1 MNILLSAI
9 EWLMSAIQWLMSAI
23 QPWIIPILLI
33 SFFFFLIFFLALGLH
48 HYFRLCKI
56 VKNINRINNKTPD
69 LAAFDSIFKVDP
81 SLHHLWSEYKESLHQ
96 QYKDVNGLTERESVR
111 ATLPAEMFFNKQY
124 VVDSRLH
131 TEFFKHLPGLFTG
144 IGIIGTFAGLIHG
157 LAAFKVSENA
167 ATVRESLET
176 LMKSVGDAFL
186 VSATAIFLAILMTL
200 FEKWLLAAIYKKTE
214 EIAHAIDKCFEG
226 GVGEEYLSQ
235 LVKSSAESATQ
246 AKILKDA
253 LVKDLSDL
261 LREVTQAQIAAHKEQ
276 QSSVID
282 SILRASQEQQ
292 AAAQQ
297 NNQALG
303 EAIANSI
310 QNSLKEPLEA
320 IANTV
325 KTASGDHSAN
335 TSRMLQDVM
344 ASFSQ
349 RLQDLF
355 GGQIAG
361 LSELNQQTAKSVQD
375 AVSTLQTLVA
385 KIEET
390 TLRSGD
396 AMAQRMTDALENMEA
411 RQAAMQTQSAA
422 FIEQIRQLVAQSQS
436 ETQAKLQDT
445 LNAIGTH
452 MGDMLQTLNA
462 KQEQAFAHNEAR
474 EKVLNA
480 RSNIAVSKISE
491 SVTDVANKIGAASE
505 LIANSVSSLSQASTS
520 SIDKMKTSAEVLN
533 NAARNFAN
541 AGERVSGVMNQSATV
556 AGKLT
561 EAAGSLNVGAS
572 SMQDVLKDYRQQ
584 REMMVELV
592 QQLRATVEGARK
604 EAALT
609 SDVLARIEASAAR
622 LADAQQQA
630 DEYLDGVSNVLAES
644 HEAFATEV
652 KRTLDKANSEFH
664 SKLTNAVGMLSS
676 SISEL
681 DTVLSTMSP
690 TPAER
695 RRT

>member
-1 MNILLSAI
+1 MTVLLNLI
-9 EWLMSAIQWLMSAI
+9 ERLMSAHPYITW
-23 QPWIIPILLI
+23 ILLL
-33 SFFFFLIFFLALGLH
+33 FLFLFCAFFLVPGILH
-48 HYFRLCKI
+48 YLRLCKI
-56 VKNINRINNKTPD
+56 IKNISAINEEPPNLK
-69 LAAFDSIFKVDP
+69 AFSSLFNTDP
-81 SLHHLWSEYKESLHQ
+81 SLLHLWSEYKESLHL
-96 QYKDVNGLTERESVR
+96 QYKDENGMSKVAQVR

-144 IGIIGTFAGLIHG
+144 IGIIGTFGGLIQG

-176 LMKSVGDAFL
+176 LMKSVGEAFV
-186 VSATAIFLAILMTL
+186 VSAMAIFLAMLATVL
-200 FEKWLLAAIYKKTE
+200 EKWLLAALYKKTE
-214 EIAHAIDKCFEG
+214 EIAHAIDKCFES

-253 LVKDLSDL
+253 LVKDLRDL
-261 LREVTQAQIAAHKEQ
+261 LTEVTQAQIAAHKEQ

-282 SILRASQEQQ
+282 SILRSSHEQL
-292 AAAQQ
+292 AAARQ

-303 EAIANSI
+303 ESIANSI

-325 KTASGDHSAN
+325 KIASGDHSAN

-361 LSELNQQTAKSVQD
+361 LSELNQQTARSVQD

-396 AMAQRMTDALENMEA
+396 AMAQRMAEALENMEA

-422 FIEQIRQLVAQSQS
+422 FIDQIRQLVAQSQS
-436 ETQAKLQDT
+436 KTQEKLQDT
-445 LNAIGTH
+445 LTTIGAQ
-452 MGDMLQTLNA
+452 MGDMLQALNT

-480 RSNIAVSKISE
+480 RSDIAVSKISE
-491 SVTDVANKIGAASE
+491 SVTEVVNKIGAASE
-505 LIANSVSSLSQASTS
+505 LMAKSVGSLSQASTS
-520 SIDKMKTSAEVLN
+520 SIDKMQTSAEVLN
-533 NAARNFAN
+533 NAARNFAH
-541 AGERVSGVMNQSATV
+541 AGDRVSGVMNQSVTV
-556 AGKLT
+556 ADKLS
-561 EAAGSLNVGAS
+561 EAAGGLSVGATS
-572 SMQDVLKDYRQQ
+572 IQDVLKDYRQQ
-584 REMMVELV
+584 REMMLELM

-609 SDVLARIEASAAR
+609 DDVLRRIETSAAR
-622 LADAQQQA
+622 LADAQMQA

-652 KRTLDKANSEFH
+652 RRTLDKANSEFH
-664 SKLTNAVGMLSS
+664 NKLTSAVGMLSS
-676 SISEL
+676 SVSEL
-681 DTVLSTMSP
+681 ETVLSTMSP
-690 TPAER
+690 NPVQR
-695 RRT
+695 SRT